1 MKSGGGFLEPSIP
14 GMRCAPSG
22 LRYFAS
28 VTILLVAAHTPAAA
42 QEMAKNYPE
51 KSVRMI
57 VAFAPGGSSDIV
69 ARVLALHLSNLWGQ
83 QVVVDNRPGAGGM
96 LGHEIGA
103 RASADGYTI
112 MLTSIGPLAV
122 NPSIYKKTGYDPV
135 RSFAPVTLTVSLL
148 NAVVVHPSVP
158 AKNIRELIEY
168 AKARPDQVTYGSSG
182 IGGAGH
188 LAGELFGIMSGT
200 RLVHIAYKGGA
211 PAMTDL
217 VGGQIQ
223 MIFATLVTAL
233 PHMKTGRIRGL
244 AITTK
249 ERAPIVPELPT
260 VAEAGLPGFEA
271 NNWDGMLFP
280 AGTPRAIVE
289 RVNRD
294 TARVLRL
301 PEARDLLS
309 NQGALPTPTTPEEFA
324 VYITSEIAKWRDVVQ
339 RAGIRAE

>member
-1 MKSGGGFLEPSIP
+1 VTKLWI
-14 GMRCAPSG
+14 AA
-22 LRYFAS
+22 LLAFAM
-28 VTILLVAAHTPAAA
+28 HTGAAA
-42 QEMAKNYPE
+42 LELAKTYPA

-57 VAFAPGGSSDIV
+57 VAFAPGGSSDFV
-69 ARVLALHLSNLWGQ
+69 ARVLAQHLGSLWGQ

-122 NPSIYKKTGYDPV
+122 NPSIYRKTGYDPV
-135 RSFAPVTLTVSLL
+135 HSFAPVTLTVSLL
-148 NAVVVHPSVP
+148 NAVVVHPSLPV
-158 AKNIRELIEY
+158 KNIRELIEY

-182 IGGAGH
+182 VGGAGH
-188 LAGELFGIMSGT
+188 LAGELFGIMSGA
-200 RLVHIAYKGGA
+200 RLVHVAYKGGS

-244 AITTK
+244 AVTTK
-249 ERAPIVPELPT
+249 ERAILVPDLPT

-289 RVNRD
+289 QVNRD
-294 TARVLRL
+294 TARVLRM

-309 NQGALPTPTTPEEFA
+309 NQGALPTPTTPDEFA
-324 VYITSEIAKWRDVVQ
+324 VYIASEIAKWRDVAQ
-339 RAGIRAE
+339 RAGIRVD

>member
-1 MKSGGGFLEPSIP
+1 M
-14 GMRCAPSG
+14 A
-22 LRYFAS
+22 
-28 VTILLVAAHTPAAA
+28 VAVHENAAA
-42 QEMAKNYPE
+42 QAIEKNYPV
-51 KSVRMI
+51 KPVRMI

-69 ARVLALHLSNLWGQ
+69 ARVLALHLGNLWGQ
-83 QVVVDNRPGAGGM
+83 QVVVDNRPGASGM
-96 LGHEIGA
+96 LGHEVGA

-135 RSFAPVTLTVSLL
+135 KSFAPVTLTVSLL

-158 AKNIRELIEY
+158 VKNIRELIDY
-168 AKARPDQVTYGSSG
+168 AKARPDQITYGSSG
-182 IGGAGH
+182 VGGAGH

-211 PAMTDL
+211 PAMIDL

-233 PHMKTGRIRGL
+233 PHMKTGKIRGL
-244 AITTK
+244 AITTR
-249 ERAPIVPELPT
+249 ERVALAPDLPT

-280 AGTPRAIVE
+280 AGTPRAIVN
-289 RVNRD
+289 RVSRD
-294 TARVLRL
+294 TAQVLRQ

-309 NQGALPTPTTPEEFA
+309 SQGALPTPTTPDEFA
-324 VYITSEIAKWRDVVQ
+324 VYITAEIAKWRDVVQ

>member
-1 MKSGGGFLEPSIP
+1 MV
-14 GMRCAPSG
+14 A
-22 LRYFAS
+22 
-28 VTILLVAAHTPAAA
+28 LLSVAAQAAA
-42 QEMAKNYPE
+42 AAPVVDKNYPV
-51 KSVRMI
+51 KPVRMI

-69 ARVLALHLSNLWGQ
+69 ARVLALHLGNLWGQ

-96 LGHEIGA
+96 LGHEVGA
-103 RASADGYTI
+103 RAPADGYTI
-112 MLTSIGPLAV
+112 VLTSIGPLAV
-122 NPSIYKKTGYDPV
+122 NPTIYKKTGYDPV

-148 NAVVVHPSVP
+148 NAVVVNPSVP
-158 AKNIRELIEY
+158 VKNIKELIDY
-168 AKARPDQVTYGSSG
+168 AKVKPDQVTYGSSG

-188 LAGELFGIMSGT
+188 LAGELFGMMSGT

-244 AITTK
+244 AVTTRT
-249 ERAPIVPELPT
+249 RAPMVPDLPT

-280 AGTPRAIVE
+280 AGTPRAIVD
-289 RVNRD
+289 RVSRD
-294 TARVLRL
+294 TAHVLRL
-301 PEARDLLS
+301 PEVRELLS
-309 NQGALPTPTTPEEFA
+309 NQGALPTPTTPDEFA
-324 VYITSEIAKWRDVVQ
+324 VYITSEIVKWRDVVQ